1 MKYFTVAEAEA
12 LIPELERIFARAL
25 ELHAKAEA
33 KARALSALESAGT
46 AHAEAALARSQLQF
60 LINEVNE
67 RLRPVFELGAQPKG
81 LDPALVD
88 FPHRLE
94 GREVH
99 LCWRYGEKA
108 ITHYH
113 GLEEGFAGR
122 KPLPRAGRPA

>member
-12 LIPELERIFARAL
+12 LIPRLEGIFASVL

-33 KARALSALESAGT
+33 KARALSELETAGGPE
-46 AHAEAALARSQLQF
+46 AEAALARAQLQF
-60 LINEVNE
+60 MVNEINE
-67 RLRPVFELGAQPKG
+67 RLRPVFDLGAQPKG

-94 GREVH
+94 GREVC
-99 LCWRYGEKA
+99 LCWRYGEKS